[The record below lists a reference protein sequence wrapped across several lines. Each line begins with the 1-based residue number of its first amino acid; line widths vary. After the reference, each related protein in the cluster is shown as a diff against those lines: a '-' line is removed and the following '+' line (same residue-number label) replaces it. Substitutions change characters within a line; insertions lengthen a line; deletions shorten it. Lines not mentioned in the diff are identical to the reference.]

1 MILVLRKSQIIS
13 EFVIF
18 SGIALIFAIV
28 FISMTFNQAQDLY
41 DTKEF
46 LLVKDVAL
54 KIGKEIDLTSFVED
68 GYDREFEI
76 PEKVNGRDYNIS
88 IVNNTLTIWT
98 NTTLY
103 VTAIL
108 NITGDLKKG
117 SNTITKTNGLVYL
130 N

>member
-1 MILVLRKSQIIS
+1 MIPVLRKSQIIS
-13 EFVIF
+13 EFTIF
-18 SGIALIFAIV
+18 SGIALLFSIV
-28 FISMTFNQAQDLY
+28 FISISFSQAKDLY

-46 LLVKDVAL
+46 LQVKDIAI

-68 GYDREFEI
+68 GYNRKFEI

-103 VTAIL
+103 VTAIQ
-108 NITGDLKKG
+108 NVTGDLKKG
-117 SNTITKTNGLVYL
+117 SNTITKTNGLMYL